1 MELPC
6 LFVFIF
12 VIISEYDEESRIL
25 FRRLERL
32 QLKMA
37 DFQNHRCFTLRCL
50 DEEVIPVSI
59 RLKSQV
65 KTPKGF
71 QIIRKAEIALLNER
85 IRSINCT
92 INMLGLEV
100 DTCMKRLREKIKEQ
114 DLDRCLEFIK
124 DSKEAR
130 HLKTMSRQKEKLKI
144 LTKRKL
150 EAKQGCRK
158 KWPAQTT
165 GIVADTCIAAIL
177 TLAVQL
183 RSLVQGETMNALTGE
198 WRKVKISGLST
209 SLTHH

>member
-1 MELPC
+1 MRNLHSQ
-6 LFVFIF
+6 
-12 VIISEYDEESRIL
+12 IISEYDEESRIL
-25 FRRLERL
+25 FHCLERL
-32 QLKMA
+32 QLKIA

-144 LTKRKL
+144 LIKRKL
-150 EAKQGCRK
+150 EANKGAKRSGRSNNSI
-158 KWPAQTT
+158 A
-165 GIVADTCIAAIL
+165 ADTCIAAIL